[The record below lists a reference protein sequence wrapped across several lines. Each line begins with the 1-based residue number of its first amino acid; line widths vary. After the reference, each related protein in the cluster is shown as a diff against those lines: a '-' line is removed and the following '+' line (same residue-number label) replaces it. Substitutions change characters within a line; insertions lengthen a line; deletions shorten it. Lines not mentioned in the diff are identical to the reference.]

1 MAGLVRNSGGRSR
14 TRIQLPMFPLPD
26 NTLTPYYTHD
36 QSESAYVHLPG
47 FAGGTAGRSIRLL
60 QNAATSFDAKIY
72 NVDGTLSS
80 DGVWNGGITFAEI
93 AGNAAA
99 DRFVG
104 SYMDEADQMWYVLTV
119 DTNTSPNTLY
129 FSKVNEAGAVTTI
142 GNAQLG
148 NTSFNN
154 MWYNGTYVGSLRRK
168 GGDGSGD
175 FALIY
180 GYTAGGNASAAAPYR
195 CAEITISASNG
206 SLSYADILPS
216 TSGNYT
222 GFYNLGRIGPT
233 ANNIVGGS
241 AYSLTSANRGTGG
254 AMAYGPVINMTTGRF
269 TSYAAYG
276 NPGDNG
282 FPFNGG
288 GNLMS
293 IRHRKK
299 YVFSA
304 YSSVVYGS
312 SIFDEDEVH
321 AWLDEL
327 AVFYGV
333 L

>member
-14 TRIQLPMFPLPD
+14 TRTQLPMFPLPD
-26 NTLTPYYTHD
+26 TTLTPYYTHD
-36 QSESAYVHLPG
+36 QSESGAVHLPG
-47 FAGGTAGRSIRLL
+47 FAGGTAGRSIKLF
-60 QNAATSFDAKIY
+60 QNSATAFGATFY
-72 NVDGTLSS
+72 NIDGSTVS
-80 DGVWNGGITFAEI
+80 GGGWATTGITMSI
-93 AGNAAA
+93 ATAAGSSNA

-104 SYMDEADQMWYVLTV
+104 SYMDEADQLWYMLFT
-119 DTNTSPNTLY
+119 DTSTSPNTLY
-129 FSKVNEAGAVTTI
+129 FSKINEAGTVTAI

-148 NTSFNN
+148 STSFNN

-180 GYTAGGNASAAAPYR
+180 GYTAGGNASAAVPYR

-206 SLSYADILPS
+206 SLSYANILPD

-233 ANNIVGGS
+233 ANNIIGGS
-241 AYSLTSANRGTGG
+241 AYALTG
-254 AMAYGPVINMTTGRF
+254 ASFPFAYGPIINMTTGRF

-282 FPFNGG
+282 FPYNGG

-293 IRHRKK
+293 TRHRKK
-299 YVFSA
+299 YVFSG
-304 YSSVVYGS
+304 YSSAIYGS

-321 AWLDEL
+321 AWLDEM
-327 AVFYGV
+327 AVYYGI

>member
-47 FAGGTAGRSIRLL
+47 FAGGTAGRSIRVL
-60 QNAATSFDAKIY
+60 QNSATAFDARFY
-72 NVDGTLSS
+72 EVTGTQIGTGS
-80 DGVWNGGITFAEI
+80 WGGDLTI
-93 AGNAAA
+93 AAGAGSGNA

-104 SYMDEADQMWYVLTV
+104 AYMDETDQLWYMLFI
-119 DTNTSPNTLY
+119 DTSTSPNTLY
-129 FSKVNEAGAVTTI
+129 FSKINEAGTVTAI

-148 NTSFNN
+148 NASFNN

-180 GYTAGGNASAAAPYR
+180 GFTAGGNAAAAAPYR

-233 ANNIVGGS
+233 ANNIIGGS
-241 AYSLTSANRGTGG
+241 AYALTASLRGTGG
-254 AMAYGPVINMTTGRF
+254 QMAYGPIVNMTTGRF
-269 TSYAAYG
+269 TSYAPYG

-321 AWLDEL
+321 AWLDEM